1 MSQFTSRPGNR
12 RQLWLLFSISALIV
26 LLLTAAVPTP
36 AQGIIIED
44 EDAPVAAQSD
54 YPTDEEVA
62 SKLQPEVLKT
72 VRRGDKTTVTI
83 QINAGS
89 DTFTS
94 SNQPNTNW
102 ANDPN
107 LRVGFNTLGNPPLGA
122 ERTFLYFDVSSIP
135 SNMTVQSA
143 MLQMW
148 INSFSP
154 ADDSPMGILAR
165 FLNSGWD
172 PNTITWNNYNP
183 SWGRRLV
190 LVRFPPRRA

>member
-1 MSQFTSRPGNR
+1 METRQPLPFKLMPGN
-12 RQLWLLFSISALIV
+12 A
-26 LLLTAAVPTP
+26 
-36 AQGIIIED
+36 
-44 EDAPVAAQSD
+44 
-54 YPTDEEVA
+54 
-62 SKLQPEVLKT
+62 
-72 VRRGDKTTVTI
+72 
-83 QINAGS
+83 

-148 INSFSP
+148 INSSP

-183 SWGRRLV
+183 SWGAEIGV
-190 LVRFPPRRA
+190 GEVPGQTA